1 MNQYKIVPTVAFLA
15 VLALGAGARLVIG
28 KIYGQGDAVDLLVSL
43 TDSGL
48 YIGSATLGGSATILA
63 LILTLTS
70 LVRRDD
76 TDLSHD
82 VYADVRKVARN
93 ATTALFSSILL
104 LLTLTVPTSDFN
116 ELPSNW
122 YPMLYNLLYGLIVVT
137 LATIGATISR
147 LYLTISCV
155 LAAYRDA

>member
-1 MNQYKIVPTVAFLA
+1 MDRYKIVPTVAFLA
-15 VLALGAGARLVIG
+15 VLALGAGARIVIG
-28 KIYGQGDAVDLLVSL
+28 RIYGESDAVDLLVSL
-43 TDSGL
+43 VDSGL

-76 TDLSHD
+76 TELSHN
-82 VYADVRKVARN
+82 VYADVHKVARN
-93 ATTALFSSILL
+93 ATMALFSSIFLL
-104 LLTLTVPTSDFN
+104 LALTAPTTEMN
-116 ELPSNW
+116 ELPSDW
-122 YPMLYNLLYGLIVVT
+122 YPRLYNILYALIVVT

-147 LYLTISCV
+147 LYLTIACV